1 MGQEN
6 ENLNYLGKTLNELRT
21 EKNISLEDLSAETNI
36 SKHDLNLYEKGI
48 TRPDTDDFIALGK
61 AMKIHPLEITS
72 RSLDRSKFFK
82 AA

>member
-6 ENLNYLGKTLNELRT
+6 ENLNHLGKTLNELRIA
-21 EKNISLEDLSAETNI
+21 KNISLEDLSAATNI

-48 TRPDTDDFIALGK
+48 TIPDTDDLIALGK
-61 AMKIHPLEITS
+61 AMKIHPLKITS
-72 RSLDRSKFFK
+72 RSLDKSKFFK